1 MTTKQQEIEEAL
13 VKKMI
18 ETKIQT
24 QTDIT
29 PIIKKEQAVYIV
41 LKEVEGNLQIMG
53 DTKTPDK
60 GIAIKKADDLAIGNG
75 TDYLVAK
82 IISRHKKRIFTDV
95 INYE

>member
-1 MTTKQQEIEEAL
+1 MATKQQEIEDTL

-24 QTDIT
+24 QTDIN
-29 PIIKKEQAVYIV
+29 PITKKEQDIYIV
-41 LKEVEGNLQIMG
+41 LKEVGGNLQIMG

-60 GIAIKKADDLAIGNG
+60 GVAIKKADDLAINNG
-75 TDYLVAK
+75 SDYLVAK
-82 IISRHKKRIFTDV
+82 IISRHKKRVSTDV